1 MESKDSYFRNACVGK
16 HSRNEGLLN
25 MNEDELE
32 HFKAQLES
40 LAMQIHADVMKQ
52 FEDRFRQM
60 KIGSNEAEMPQV
72 SFQTIY
78 AAVLMKVAATL
89 AIDSGVDKEK
99 FGDIADESWDGAF
112 KSAPKFS

>member
-1 MESKDSYFRNACVGK
+1 MESKDSYFRNVSDEK

-60 KIGSNEAEMPQV
+60 KIGGNEAEMPQV

-89 AIDSGVDKEK
+89 AVDSGIDRTK
-99 FGDIADESWDGAF
+99 FGDIAYESWDNGYQA
-112 KSAPKFS
+112 APKFS